1 VAVAV
6 PATVAETAPASV
18 PVPVPAAETVAVSA
32 GAAAAVAESAT
43 VAEAEAVAVSAAVAV
58 AVAAAAS
65 VPAFVSAPEPAPLHR
80 SQGVLA
86 SGGVNF
92 IRVMMDGLRPV
103 IRARRAIFGPRR
115 PTWTLELETVAEV
128 LRRSSTFSAVMPLQI
143 QRRVIDPPRPVT
155 APMRQVQMTPLE
167 AGGVSAE
174 WFSQPQSDPDRVVL
188 YFHGGGYSTGSINS
202 HRDFLA
208 RLCIASGMRV
218 LAADYRLAPEHP
230 FPAQLED
237 SHHVYRWLI
246 EERGI
251 HPDHIILGG
260 ESAGAGL
267 TLSTLVS
274 LRDERLPLPA
284 GGVLISGW
292 FDLDSRSTSMQFNRH
307 YDFVTRI
314 GIRAMAKRYAPI
326 REHGNPLVSPVHAEL
341 QGLPPLL
348 IQVGAAE
355 TLLDDS
361 LRVAE
366 RARSAGVEVKLEV
379 WPDMIHAW
387 HVFAPMLEEG
397 RQAIERIGEF
407 VKQRTR

>member
-1 VAVAV
+1 MRAVDMK
-6 PATVAETAPASV
+6 PID
-18 PVPVPAAETVAVSA
+18 AA
-32 GAAAAVAESAT
+32 
-43 VAEAEAVAVSAAVAV
+43 
-58 AVAAAAS
+58 
-65 VPAFVSAPEPAPLHR
+65 
-80 SQGVLA
+80 
-86 SGGVNF
+86 
-92 IRVMMDGLRPV
+92 
-103 IRARRAIFGPRR
+103 
-115 PTWTLELETVAEV
+115 
-128 LRRSSTFSAVMPLQI
+128 
-143 QRRVIDPPRPVT
+143 
-155 APMRQVQMTPLE
+155 
-167 AGGVSAE
+167 GVSAE
-174 WFSQPQSDPDRVVL
+174 WFSQPISDLDRVIL

-237 SHHVYRWLI
+237 SHRVYLWLI
-246 EERGI
+246 EEQGI
-251 HPDHIILGG
+251 HPDHIVMGG

-292 FDLDSRSTSMQFNRH
+292 LDLDPRSTSMQFNRH

-314 GIRAMAKRYAPI
+314 GIRSMAKRFAPVTDH
-326 REHGNPLVSPVHAEL
+326 RNPLVSPVHADMT
-341 QGLPPLL
+341 GLPPLL

-355 TLLDDS
+355 TLLDDN
-361 LRVAE
+361 LRCAE
-366 RARSAGVEVKLEV
+366 AARSAGVEVKLEV

-397 RQAIERIGEF
+397 RQAIQRIGDF
-407 VKQRTR
+407 VNARTAE

>member
-1 VAVAV
+1 
-6 PATVAETAPASV
+6 
-18 PVPVPAAETVAVSA
+18 
-32 GAAAAVAESAT
+32 
-43 VAEAEAVAVSAAVAV
+43 
-58 AVAAAAS
+58 
-65 VPAFVSAPEPAPLHR
+65 
-80 SQGVLA
+80 
-86 SGGVNF
+86 VNV
-92 IRVMMDGLRPV
+92 IRTMMHGLRPV
-103 IRARRAIFGPRR
+103 IRVRRAVFGPRR

-128 LRRSSTFSAVMPLQI
+128 LRRSANFSTVLPLQI

-155 APMRQVQMTPLE
+155 KPMRQVDMKPID

-174 WFSQPQSDPDRVVL
+174 WFSQPQSDPEAVVL

-208 RLCIASGMRV
+208 RLCIASERRV

-237 SHHVYRWLI
+237 ARRAYLWLI
-246 EERGI
+246 EEQGI
-251 HPDHIILGG
+251 HPDHIVLGG

-284 GGVLISGW
+284 GAVLISGW

-314 GIRAMAKRYAPI
+314 GVRAMARRFAPPSA
-326 REHGNPLVSPVHAEL
+326 HDHPLVSPVHAEMN
-341 QGLPPLL
+341 GLSPLL

-366 RARSAGVEVKLEV
+366 RARSAGVDVQLEV

-387 HVFAPMLEEG
+387 HIFAPMLEEG
-397 RQAIERIGEF
+397 RQAIERIGRF
-407 VKQRTR
+407 VRQRTNR

>member
-1 VAVAV
+1 M
-6 PATVAETAPASV
+6 
-18 PVPVPAAETVAVSA
+18 
-32 GAAAAVAESAT
+32 
-43 VAEAEAVAVSAAVAV
+43 
-58 AVAAAAS
+58 
-65 VPAFVSAPEPAPLHR
+65 
-80 SQGVLA
+80 
-86 SGGVNF
+86 GG
-92 IRVMMDGLRPV
+92 LKPV

-128 LRRSSTFSAVMPLQI
+128 LRRSANLSTVLPLQI

-155 APMRQVQMTPLE
+155 KPMQQVEMRPTE

-174 WFSQPQSDPDRVVL
+174 WFSRPDSDPERAIL

-237 SHHVYRWLI
+237 SHRVYLWLI
-246 EERGI
+246 EQQGV
-251 HPDHIILGG
+251 HPDHIVIGG

-274 LRDERLPLPA
+274 LRDAGLPLPA

-292 FDLDSRSTSMQFNRH
+292 FDLDSRSTSMQFNSH
-307 YDFVTRI
+307 YDFVTRV
-314 GIRAMAKRYAPI
+314 GLRTMAKRFAPVSD
-326 REHGNPLVSPVHAEL
+326 HTNPLVSPIHADMK
-341 QGLPPLL
+341 GLPTLL

-355 TLLDDS
+355 TLLDDN
-361 LRVAE
+361 LHVAE
-366 RARSAGVEVKLEV
+366 AARSAGVEVRLEV

-397 RQAIERIGEF
+397 RRAIQRIGEF
-407 VKQRTR
+407 VKERTAAEAPASLDAKPA

>member
-1 VAVAV
+1 MLGSGAVNV
-6 PATVAETAPASV
+6 
-18 PVPVPAAETVAVSA
+18 
-32 GAAAAVAESAT
+32 
-43 VAEAEAVAVSAAVAV
+43 
-58 AVAAAAS
+58 
-65 VPAFVSAPEPAPLHR
+65 
-80 SQGVLA
+80 
-86 SGGVNF
+86 
-92 IRVMMDGLRPV
+92 IRAMMDGLRPV

-115 PTWTLELETVAEV
+115 PTWSLELETVAEV
-128 LRRSSTFSAVMPLQI
+128 LRRSANLSTVLPLQI

-155 APMRQVQMTPLE
+155 QPMREVHMDPID

-174 WFSQPQSDPDRVVL
+174 WFSQPDSDPDRVVL

-208 RLCIASGMRV
+208 RLCIASKMRV
-218 LAADYRLAPEHP
+218 LAADYRLAPEHR

-237 SHHVYRWLI
+237 SHRVYLWLI
-246 EERGI
+246 ETQGI
-251 HPDHIILGG
+251 HPDRIVLGG

-274 LRDERLPLPA
+274 LRDAGLPLPA
-284 GGVLISGW
+284 GAVLISGW

-307 YDFVTRI
+307 YDFVTRV
-314 GIRAMAKRYAPI
+314 GIRTMAKRFAPVS
-326 REHGNPLVSPVHAEL
+326 EHSNPLVSPVYADMF
-341 QGLPPLL
+341 GLPPLL

-355 TLLDDS
+355 TLLDDN

-366 RARSAGVEVKLEV
+366 AARAAGVEVKLEV

-397 RQAIERIGEF
+397 RRAICRIGDF
-407 VKQRTR
+407 VRDRTIE

>member
-1 VAVAV
+1 
-6 PATVAETAPASV
+6 
-18 PVPVPAAETVAVSA
+18 
-32 GAAAAVAESAT
+32 
-43 VAEAEAVAVSAAVAV
+43 
-58 AVAAAAS
+58 
-65 VPAFVSAPEPAPLHR
+65 
-80 SQGVLA
+80 
-86 SGGVNF
+86 VNV
-92 IRVMMDGLRPV
+92 IRTMMHGLRPV
-103 IRARRAIFGPRR
+103 IRVRRAVFGPRR

-128 LRRSSTFSAVMPLQI
+128 LRRSANFSAILPLQI

-155 APMRQVQMTPLE
+155 KPMRQVDMKPID

-174 WFSQPQSDPDRVVL
+174 WFSQPHSDPERVVL

-208 RLCIASGMRV
+208 RLCIASEMRV

-237 SHHVYRWLI
+237 AHRAYLWLI
-246 EERGI
+246 EEQGI
-251 HPDHIILGG
+251 HPDRIVLGG

-284 GGVLISGW
+284 GAVLISGW

-314 GIRAMAKRYAPI
+314 GVRAMAKRFAPPSA
-326 REHGNPLVSPVHAEL
+326 HDHPLVSPVHADMS
-341 QGLPPLL
+341 GLPPLL

-366 RARSAGVEVKLEV
+366 RARSAGVDVELEV

-387 HVFAPMLEEG
+387 HIFAPMLEEG
-397 RQAIERIGEF
+397 RRAIERIGHF
-407 VKQRTR
+407 VRKRTGR

>member
-1 VAVAV
+1 
-6 PATVAETAPASV
+6 
-18 PVPVPAAETVAVSA
+18 
-32 GAAAAVAESAT
+32 
-43 VAEAEAVAVSAAVAV
+43 
-58 AVAAAAS
+58 
-65 VPAFVSAPEPAPLHR
+65 
-80 SQGVLA
+80 
-86 SGGVNF
+86 VNL
-92 IRVMMDGLRPV
+92 IRAMMNGLKPV

-128 LRRSSTFSAVMPLQI
+128 LRRSANLSTVLPLQI

-155 APMRQVQMTPLE
+155 RPMREVDMRPLD

-174 WFSQPQSDPDRVVL
+174 WFSQSDSDPDRVVL

-208 RLCIASGMRV
+208 RLCIASKTRV

-237 SHHVYRWLI
+237 AHRVYLWLI
-246 EERGI
+246 EAQGI
-251 HPDHIILGG
+251 HPERIVLGG

-274 LRDERLPLPA
+274 LRESGLPLPA

-292 FDLDSRSTSMQFNRH
+292 FDLDSRSTSMQFNSH
-307 YDFVTRI
+307 YDFVTRVA
-314 GIRAMAKRYAPI
+314 IRTMAKRFAPVS
-326 REHGNPLVSPVHAEL
+326 EHSNPLVSPVHAEMA
-341 QGLPPLL
+341 GLPPLL

-355 TLLDDS
+355 TLLDDN

-366 RARSAGVEVKLEV
+366 AARAAGVQVTLEV

-397 RQAIERIGEF
+397 RRAICRIGDF
-407 VKQRTR
+407 VRDRSAQQGPPPLDGRRP

>member
-1 VAVAV
+1 ML
-6 PATVAETAPASV
+6 
-18 PVPVPAAETVAVSA
+18 
-32 GAAAAVAESAT
+32 G
-43 VAEAEAVAVSAAVAV
+43 SAAVNV
-58 AVAAAAS
+58 
-65 VPAFVSAPEPAPLHR
+65 
-80 SQGVLA
+80 
-86 SGGVNF
+86 
-92 IRVMMDGLRPV
+92 IRTMMHGLRPV
-103 IRARRAIFGPRR
+103 IRVRRAVFGPRR

-128 LRRSSTFSAVMPLQI
+128 LRRSANFSAVLPLQI

-155 APMRQVQMTPLE
+155 KPMRQVDMKPID

-174 WFSQPQSDPDRVVL
+174 WFSQPQSDPEAVVL

-230 FPAQLED
+230 FPAQLD
-237 SHHVYRWLI
+237 DARRAYLWLI
-246 EERGI
+246 EEQGI
-251 HPDHIILGG
+251 HPDHIVLGG

-284 GGVLISGW
+284 GAALISGW

-314 GIRAMAKRYAPI
+314 GVRAMAKRFAPPSA
-326 REHGNPLVSPVHAEL
+326 HDHPLVSPVHAEMN
-341 QGLPPLL
+341 GLPPLL

-366 RARSAGVEVKLEV
+366 RARSAGVDVQLEV

-397 RQAIERIGEF
+397 RRAIERIGRF
-407 VKQRTR
+407 VRQRTNR

>member
-1 VAVAV
+1 VLRCRAVNV
-6 PATVAETAPASV
+6 IR
-18 PVPVPAAETVAVSA
+18 
-32 GAAAAVAESAT
+32 
-43 VAEAEAVAVSAAVAV
+43 
-58 AVAAAAS
+58 
-65 VPAFVSAPEPAPLHR
+65 FMM
-80 SQGVLA
+80 
-86 SGGVNF
+86 GG
-92 IRVMMDGLRPV
+92 LKPV
-103 IRARRAIFGPRR
+103 IRARRAVFGPRR
-115 PTWTLELETVAEV
+115 PSWTLELETVAEV
-128 LRRSSTFSAVMPLQI
+128 LRRSANLSTVLPLQI

-155 APMRQVQMTPLE
+155 KPMREVQMQPID

-174 WFSQPQSDPDRVVL
+174 WFSQPNSDANRVVL

-237 SHHVYRWLI
+237 SQRVYLWLI
-246 EERGI
+246 EEQGI
-251 HPDHIILGG
+251 HPDHIVIAG

-274 LRDERLPLPA
+274 LRDAGLPLPA

-292 FDLDSRSTSMQFNRH
+292 FDLDTRSTSMQFNRH
-307 YDFVTRI
+307 YDFVTRV
-314 GIRAMAKRYAPI
+314 GIRSMAKRFAPQDL
-326 REHGNPLVSPVHAEL
+326 HTDPLVSPVHADMT
-341 QGLPPLL
+341 GLPTLL

-355 TLLDDS
+355 TLLDDN

-366 RARSAGVEVKLEV
+366 AARAAGVEVELEV

-397 RQAIERIGEF
+397 RRAISRIGEF
-407 VKQRTR
+407 VRDLTRE